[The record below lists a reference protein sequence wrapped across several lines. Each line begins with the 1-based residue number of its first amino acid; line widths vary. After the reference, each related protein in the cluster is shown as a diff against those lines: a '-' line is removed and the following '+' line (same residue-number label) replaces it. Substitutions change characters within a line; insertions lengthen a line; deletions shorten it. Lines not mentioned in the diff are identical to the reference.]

1 MKLVNDKIV
10 PAYLILE
17 SGESFEGYSFG
28 ADQNDS
34 GELGN

>member
-1 MKLVNDKIV
+1 M
-10 PAYLILE
+10 LE
-17 SGESFEGYSFG
+17 SGERFEGYSFG